1 MLFPNAHG
9 WYFDVFLHVKRR
21 EYRLLH
27 ALYIPSQ
34 KQSMAYIIV
43 LWDGYKAV
51 SDGGVFNIRSL
62 IHLVTLQLLYRHT
75 HRHTDTQSL

>member
-1 MLFPNAHG
+1 MVLRMGVVDLEEGSFLFYL
-9 WYFDVFLHVKRR
+9 YFAIIKVSNDEPMGRIH
-21 EYRLLH
+21 RL
-27 ALYIPSQ
+27 
-34 KQSMAYIIV
+34 
-43 LWDGYKAV
+43 GNKAV

>member
-1 MLFPNAHG
+1 MNQLKSSIDAT
-9 WYFDVFLHVKRR
+9 VHVALVCTIHKKK
-21 EYRLLH
+21 YRSLNSRLR
-27 ALYIPSQ
+27 LC
-34 KQSMAYIIV
+34 V
-43 LWDGYKAV
+43 NKAV

>member
-1 MLFPNAHG
+1 MFFFINVTNFKVNNLVI
-9 WYFDVFLHVKRR
+9 YFKIGVKVKTNVFN
-21 EYRLLH
+21 
-27 ALYIPSQ
+27 
-34 KQSMAYIIV
+34 
-43 LWDGYKAV
+43 KAV